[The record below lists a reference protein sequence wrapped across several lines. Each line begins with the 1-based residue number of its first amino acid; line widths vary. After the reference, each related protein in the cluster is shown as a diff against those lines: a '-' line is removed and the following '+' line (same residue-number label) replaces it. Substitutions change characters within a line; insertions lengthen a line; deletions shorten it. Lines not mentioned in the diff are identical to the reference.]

1 MKPDDILTAANT
13 EGFSSR
19 FRRWLSFILAW
30 ECDLDHGGQILRET
44 LGDGAGTTFAGLTSR
59 DDGLN
64 DSPTP
69 IWVATTYREKYWIP
83 CSADP
88 LPAPVG
94 EVVAN
99 YSVNCGIRRA
109 GHFLQASLADYG
121 LSLNLDGQIGP
132 QTIKAAWH
140 VPNSKELA
148 LAVIAKSGAYYNA
161 IALDNR
167 QQWLRGWINR
177 NKSLRDTYCV

>member
-1 MKPDDILTAANT
+1 MKPEDILTAVNVG
-13 EGFSSR
+13 GFSNR

-30 ECDLDHGGQILRET
+30 ECDLDHDGQIQSET

-59 DDGLN
+59 DDGLTE
-64 DSPTP
+64 DPTAL
-69 IWVATTYREKYWIP
+69 WVATTYLEKYWIP
-83 CSADP
+83 SQAEILP
-88 LPAPVG
+88 LPVG

-99 YSVNCGIRRA
+99 YAVNCGIRRA
-109 GHFLQASLADYG
+109 SHFLQTSLSDYG
-121 LSLNLDGQIGP
+121 VSLNLDGQIGP

-140 VPNSKELA
+140 VPNAKELA
-148 LAVIAKSGAYYNA
+148 LAVIAKSQTYYNA

-177 NKSLRDTYCV
+177 NKSLRNTFCV